1 MYKQLRWIVITFF
14 LIPLL
19 LIVSAIPSFA
29 EGKNNEEEGKVIF
42 RYRTD
47 FEDLYRFL
55 GVNEAEYNQ
64 IRKQKSIVEIAEEKG
79 ISEDEVFNYFARK
92 KFDALEKSYEKGDFD
107 IRFVMDY
114 CLRLKDDIEWEI
126 NAKKSKD
133 GSLTTE

>member
-29 EGKNNEEEGKVIF
+29 EGKNNEEGKVIF
-42 RYRTD
+42 RYKTD
-47 FEDLYRFL
+47 FEAISRFL
-55 GVNEAEYNQ
+55 GVTEEEYFELRN
-64 IRKQKSIVEIAEEKG
+64 QKSIVEIAKERG
-79 ISEDEVFNYFARK
+79 ISEDEVFRYFVEK
-92 KFDALEKSYEKGDFD
+92 KFDALKTGYEKGDYD
-107 IRFVMDY
+107 IGFVMDY

-126 NAKKSKD
+126 KVKKGKD

>member
-14 LIPLL
+14 LIPLF

-29 EGKNNEEEGKVIF
+29 EGKNNEEGKVIF
-42 RYRTD
+42 RYKTD

-55 GVNEAEYNQ
+55 GVNDEEYFEL
-64 IRKQKSIVEIAEEKG
+64 RKQKSIVEIAEEKG

-92 KFDALEKSYEKGDFD
+92 KIDALEKSYEKGNFD

-114 CLRLKDDIEWEI
+114 CLRLKDDINWEI
-126 NAKKSKD
+126 NAKKGKD
-133 GSLTTE
+133 GNLTTG

>member
-1 MYKQLRWIVITFF
+1 MHKQPRWIVITFF
-14 LIPLL
+14 FIPLL
-19 LIVSAIPSFA
+19 FIVSAISTFA
-29 EGKNNEEEGKVIF
+29 EGKNNEEGEVIF
-42 RYRTD
+42 SYRTD

-79 ISEDEVFNYFARK
+79 ISEDEVFRYFIGK

-126 NAKKSKD
+126 NVKK
-133 GSLTTE
+133 GEGGNLTAE